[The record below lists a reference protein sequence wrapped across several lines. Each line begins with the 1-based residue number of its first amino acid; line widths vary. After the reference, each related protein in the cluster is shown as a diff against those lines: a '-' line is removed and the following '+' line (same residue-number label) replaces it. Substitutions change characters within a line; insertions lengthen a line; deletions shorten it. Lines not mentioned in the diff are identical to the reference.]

1 MPASPKSRPRFARRA
16 YQPGK
21 EKNAIGG
28 QLRRI
33 RYALGWSQEDLAAQC
48 HRRGW
53 DLDRVMNAKIEL
65 RVRSI
70 TDFEL
75 LKLCETVGVSPGEL
89 LGQEPLPNNPDK
101 LRIHLKQRGSPPR
114 RA

>member
-1 MPASPKSRPRFARRA
+1 MPASPKSRSRFARRA

-21 EKNAIGG
+21 DKNAIGS

-33 RYALGWSQEDLAAQC
+33 RYALGWSQESLAAQC

-53 DLDRVMNAKIEL
+53 DLDRVMVAKIEL
-65 RVRSI
+65 HLRSI

-75 LKLCETVGVSPGEL
+75 LKLCETVSVTPGEL
-89 LGQEPLPNNPDK
+89 LGLEPIPSNPDK
-101 LRIHLKQRGSPPR
+101 LRAFLKKGRHPSRG
-114 RA
+114 

>member
-1 MPASPKSRPRFARRA
+1 MPATPKARPRFTRRA

-21 EKNAIGG
+21 DKNAIGS

-33 RYALGWSQEDLAAQC
+33 RYALGWSQEMLAAQC

-53 DLDRVMNAKIEL
+53 DLDRVMVAKIEL
-65 RVRSI
+65 HLRSI

-75 LKLCETVGVSPGEL
+75 LKLCETAGVTPGEL
-89 LGQEPLPNNPDK
+89 LGQQPLPSNPDK
-101 LRIHLKQRGSPPR
+101 LRDHLKRAARSYR
-114 RA
+114 R

>member
-1 MPASPKSRPRFARRA
+1 MSATPRSRSRFARRA

-21 EKNAIGG
+21 EKNAIGD

-33 RYALGWSQEDLAAQC
+33 RYALGWSQENLAAQC

-53 DLDRVMNAKIEL
+53 DLDRVMVAKIEL
-65 RVRSI
+65 HLRSV

-75 LKLCETVGVSPGEL
+75 LKLCETVGVTPSEM
-89 LGQEPLPNNPDK
+89 LGLQVLPDNPEK
-101 LRIHLKQRGSPPR
+101 VLAHLKR
-114 RA
+114 RR